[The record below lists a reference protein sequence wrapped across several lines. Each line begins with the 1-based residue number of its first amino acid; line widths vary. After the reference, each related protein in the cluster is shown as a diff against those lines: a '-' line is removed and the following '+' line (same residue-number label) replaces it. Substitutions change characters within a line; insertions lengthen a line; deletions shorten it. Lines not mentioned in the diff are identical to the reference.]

1 MLGEMT
7 AAQLQMGV
15 SIAGG
20 VVTIIVVVAGLFV
33 NAWRSGRAHEG
44 QKAEMRAEVASIK
57 GTVNMGFAT
66 VNARIDNLQDMTRQS
81 LNEGTRRMERHS
93 QNITDLRNQ
102 VGDTA
107 EDLAQ
112 VKGQLGIS

>member
-1 MLGEMT
+1 
-7 AAQLQMGV
+7 
-15 SIAGG
+15 
-20 VVTIIVVVAGLFV
+20 
-33 NAWRSGRAHEG
+33 
-44 QKAEMRAEVASIK
+44 
-57 GTVNMGFAT
+57 
-66 VNARIDNLQDMTRQS
+66 MTRQS